1 MPNPYL
7 ISMEII
13 TLALFVLCLWH
24 AWRTGPEAILQL
36 LAGVLFGV
44 LLELATIRQLHAY
57 TYGTFLLMVADVP
70 LAIGVGWGII
80 IYSVRLFS
88 DASSLPEWA
97 RPILDGLL
105 ALNIDLAMDAI
116 AIRLGMWDWGQGF
129 KAQYFGV
136 PYANFWAWFWVVTSF
151 SAGLRWLTPRA
162 KGLVRWLSPFG
173 ALLIGMLSVLG
184 TNALIVFVIP
194 RQYYE
199 ATIIL
204 TLGGAI
210 LLILWLRPNF
220 LVYPVDSPAFW
231 VPFGFHAYFLTAG
244 LLSGVILQPPMLL
257 AVSIAMLLIA
267 LYMHKP
273 KIKPTLKV
281 VEKK

>member
-24 AWRTGPEAILQL
+24 AWRAGPEAILRL

-136 PYANFWAWFWVVTSF
+136 PYANFWAWFWVVVSF
-151 SAGLRWLTPRA
+151 SAGLRWLTPRV
-162 KGLVRWLSPFG
+162 KGIWRWLSPFG
-173 ALLIGMLSVLG
+173 AILIGMASVLG
-184 TNALIVFVIP
+184 TNSLIVFVIP
-194 RQYYE
+194 RQFYE
-199 ATIIL
+199 PTIVL

-210 LLILWLRPNF
+210 LLILWLRPKF
-220 LVYPVDSPAFW
+220 LVRPVDSPAFW

-244 LLSGVILQPPMLL
+244 LLSGVILQSPMLL
-257 AVSIAMLLIA
+257 AVSIAMFLIA
-267 LYMHKP
+267 LYIHKV
-273 KIKPTLKV
+273 KIKENIKQG
-281 VEKK
+281 KSR